1 MSTSPATAM
10 LAPRTVRPGAIFWI
24 VGSLQFVVGMIVTQ
38 VGYPNYSITGN
49 YISDLGA
56 VNCGKFGGEGAF
68 AGDYVCSP
76 WHLVFN
82 ISIILLG
89 IFLIIGAVLV
99 FRALGSRGFSLVG
112 AGLLIVA
119 GIGAI
124 GVGVFPEDVNL
135 PNHIL
140 FATLAFAGSG
150 LALVVLGIGMLR
162 SGPWRGYGGYTIISG
177 LVGLTALVLFLEKA
191 YGPLGVG
198 GMERLIVAPV
208 LLWAIVAGIHLARFP
223 TLARRVPPGPEPS

>member
-1 MSTSPATAM
+1 MSPSAQTAM
-10 LAPRTVRPGAIFWI
+10 LVPRAVRPGAIFWI
-24 VGSLQFVVGMIVTQ
+24 VGSIQFVIGMLVTQ
-38 VGYPNYSITGN
+38 AGYPNYSITGN

-56 VNCGKFGGEGAF
+56 VHCGKFGGEGAF

-76 WHLVFN
+76 WHVVFN

-89 IFLIIGAVLV
+89 IFLIIGAILV
-99 FRALGSRGFSLVG
+99 VRALGPRGLSWTGV
-112 AGLLIVA
+112 AILIIA

-150 LALVVLGIGMLR
+150 LALVVLGIGLLR
-162 SGPWRGYGGYTIISG
+162 ARHWGGYAGYTIISG
-177 LVGLTALVLFLEKA
+177 VVGLIALVLFLEKT

-208 LLWAIVAGIHLARFP
+208 LLWAIVAGVHLARFP
-223 TLARRVPPGPEPS
+223 TVARRITPP